1 MFNFFKKDKEPEVK
15 TLDVYAVVD
24 GEIKEITEVSDP
36 VFAQKMMGDGFA
48 IVPDNGAI
56 YAPIDGE
63 IVSVF
68 PAKHAFGITTPQG
81 LEVLV
86 HMGIDTVSLDG
97 VPFTTKATQ
106 GDKVVADTQLSQVD
120 LAELEE
126 HGKDNVMIVVFTNT
140 DEKVESFELTK
151 TGKVTHGE
159 VIGQVNLK

>member
-15 TLDVYAVVD
+15 TVDVYALVD
-24 GEIKEITEVSDP
+24 GELKDISEVSDP

-48 IVPDNGAI
+48 VVPENGDI
-56 YAPIDGE
+56 FAPIDGE

-97 VPFTTKATQ
+97 VPFTTKSVQ
-106 GDKVVADTQLSQVD
+106 GDKVGADSQLSQVD
-120 LAELEE
+120 LAVIEE
-126 HGKDNVMIVVFTNT
+126 HGKDNVMIVVFTNG

-151 TGKVTHGE
+151 TGRVTRGE
-159 VIGQVNLK
+159 VIGQVHLK